1 MKTTLS
7 VFSLL
12 KDVLRFRGLIYA
24 ITLREIKSRYAGTT
38 FGDWWL
44 VVPPIFMVFIYTVI
58 FSRLMQA
65 RMPGIEHQYAY
76 SIYLCAGL
84 ITWNLLLELVQR
96 GKGVFLEHANLI
108 KKSSFPKFIL
118 FIPVI
123 AVAALNSLIL
133 LVLVIGFMLISG
145 YPIMPTI
152 LVLVPILGITV
163 LLGIAVGALLATLN
177 VFFRDIGQLSDVF
190 FQALF
195 WATPI
200 VYPLSILSERVQEI
214 LSWNPVFPLVLT
226 AQRALLGE
234 ALGMRPLVYPLVFG
248 LIVFLLAVLLY
259 KRSYNDLL
267 DQI

>member
-1 MKTTLS
+1 MN

-24 ITLREIKSRYAGTT
+24 ITLRELKSRYAGSTL
-38 FGDWWL
+38 GPLWL
-44 VVPPIFMVFIYTVI
+44 IVPPVFMVFIYTVI

-65 RMPGIEHQYAY
+65 RMPGIDHQYAY

-118 FIPVI
+118 FIPVM
-123 AVAALNSLIL
+123 ATALLNSMILLIL
-133 LVLVIGFMLISG
+133 VLAFMAVSG
-145 YPIMPTI
+145 YPLMSTA
-152 LVLVPILGITV
+152 LVLAPVLLITV
-163 LLGIAVGALLATLN
+163 LLGISVGALMATLN
-177 VFFRDIGQLSDVF
+177 VFFRDIGQLTDVF

-200 VYPLSILSERVQEI
+200 VYPLSILSERVQGM
-214 LSWNPVFPLVLT
+214 LSWNPIFPLVLT
-226 AQRALLGE
+226 AQKALLGE
-234 ALGMRPLVYPLVFG
+234 AVSMSQLTYPLVFA
-248 LIVFLLAVLLY
+248 LIVFILAVVLY

>member
-12 KDVLRFRGLIYA
+12 KDVLRFRGLIFA
-24 ITLREIKSRYAGTT
+24 ITLREIKSRYAGST
-38 FGDWWL
+38 FGALWL
-44 VVPPIFMVFIYTVI
+44 VVPPIFMVFIYTII

-123 AVAALNSLIL
+123 ATAALNSLIL
-133 LVLVIGFMLISG
+133 LVLVLSFMLVSG
-145 YPIMPTI
+145 YPIVPSI
-152 LVLVPILGITV
+152 LVLVPVLAITV
-163 LLGIAVGALLATLN
+163 LLGIAIGALLATLN

-200 VYPLSILSERVQEI
+200 VYPLSILSERVQAL

-234 ALGMRPLVYPLVFG
+234 AVGLQSLTYPLVFG

>member
-1 MKTTLS
+1 MKTPLFL
-7 VFSLL
+7 VR
-12 KDVLRFRGLIYA
+12 DVLRYRGLIFA
-24 ITLREIKSRYAGTT
+24 ITLREIKSRYAGST
-38 FGDWWL
+38 FGALWL

-123 AVAALNSLIL
+123 ATAALNSFIL
-133 LVLVIGFMLISG
+133 LVLVVLFMLFSG
-145 YPIMPTI
+145 FPIMSTAW
-152 LVLVPILGITV
+152 VLLAVLSTTV

-200 VYPLSILSERVQEI
+200 VYPLSILSEHTQSV
-214 LSWNPVFPLVLT
+214 LSWNPVFPTVLT
-226 AQRALLGE
+226 AQKALLGE
-234 ALGMRPLVYPLVFG
+234 PVGLAQLGYPFVFAVIVLV
-248 LIVFLLAVLLY
+248 LAVVLY
-259 KRSYNDLL
+259 QRSYNDLL